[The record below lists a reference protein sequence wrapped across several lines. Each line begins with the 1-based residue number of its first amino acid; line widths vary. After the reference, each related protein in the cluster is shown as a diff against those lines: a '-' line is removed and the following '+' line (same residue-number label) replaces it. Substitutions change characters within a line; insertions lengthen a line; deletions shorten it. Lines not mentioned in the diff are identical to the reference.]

1 MNVETHIP
9 RRCRKEDKEPVRE
22 EDKQPVLLTEFRQCA
37 AYVLLGEPGAG
48 KTASFSE
55 EAMQAGCV
63 RIEAREFLRRENL
76 AAWQGKTLFIDGL
89 DEMRAGGGDGRLPI
103 DTISRQLERLG
114 NPRFRLSCRE
124 ADWNG
129 TSDREALKSQAS
141 GNLVVLHLVPLTD
154 DEIHRLASTWL
165 DGPAEKFLEQVRKA
179 GLRDLLGNP
188 QNLRLLVEAFKGGNV
203 FKSRQ
208 DIFELACA
216 RMAVEPNPK
225 HQLAMIGKLPPV
237 EDLLDAAGFLST
249 ALLLADK
256 SGIAMIPAQ
265 TDDSHPPLSEIV
277 PPSPLPLDLALKSR
291 LFEEDGE
298 LRRTPTHRS
307 IAEFLAARHLAG
319 RIRRGEL
326 SWRRV
331 LALLAAGDGKPV
343 AGLRGLWAWMA
354 AFLDGDA
361 RRRQIAR
368 DPVAVMLYGDV
379 RAMATEDKRALLD
392 ALGEE
397 ARRYPWILG
406 GHWSRAPMGA
416 LATENMT
423 DSLRSILASR
433 SRDEHDQA
441 VVDCVVQALRH
452 GDPAPALAETLESVV
467 RDNSR
472 WRKIRDD
479 ALAAWLR
486 ASPPGQGKEAAAGL
500 ALLADIETGTVTDP
514 DDELAGILLETLYPE
529 QLPPDRIFEHLHAPK
544 QENFF
549 GWYRRFWSDE
559 FLKRTS
565 DEALPMLLDQLA
577 TRPELRLPVDYWHPL
592 SELIPALLLSGLQ
605 AHGEAAEG
613 ERLYDW
619 LGIGLDEH
627 GSRIEDGRKEITA
640 WLSAHPQTCKKVLS
654 VGLDRAAAKAKFYIF
669 EWTRRLYDAAPPPDW
684 GLWLLNQAEHTDRD
698 DIAREIFQEAV
709 ATLWRGTGN
718 EGISIDLL
726 IDWCERRLRFR
737 PWLEAMLVCEVR
749 DDHWE
754 HVRYGLERKEK
765 HQRDKREWLAF
776 FRSHQAALRAG
787 SAPPNA
793 LDALASAYLGH
804 WRDAR
809 GDTPRERLAAL
820 LDKDSD
826 LLEDALIA
834 LRLAP
839 QRPDLPEAA
848 DIFRLAA
855 ANRRHAITLA
865 CLVGALEAHEA
876 TLALSDETLKK
887 LVAMYYTHGHNK
899 PAPWFDVLKHTKP
912 ALVAEILIAYVLP
925 ALKAGVAQPAGIHDL
940 RNDEVSREVAPL
952 ALPKLLQGFPL
963 RAKQDQFH
971 SLEILLK
978 AGMRHLPEN
987 DFLKLIDTRLAQKS
1001 LENAQKTLWLSA
1013 GFLIQPGRYREAL
1026 ASHVGKSQTRVDLL
1040 SGFLP
1045 DRGER
1050 WPFARPLPV
1059 EALAWLIGLLGADAT
1074 PYRIEGGAYKVTDAM
1089 RRAELIE
1096 SLIGQLGAR
1105 PDADAGTALED
1116 LAAQTRLAA
1125 WRNALRH
1132 ALHSQA
1138 TVRREAGFRHPE
1150 IGELLAA
1157 LRGEAPAGPG
1167 DLAALTLEHLDQLA
1181 KHIRDGAS
1189 NAYRFF
1195 WDSHP
1200 DGTRTPKIENEC
1212 RNILMDLLAPRL
1224 LPHRATVDKEGYFV
1238 EDKRSDLVVRFNDWR
1253 LPIEIKKDSYREK
1266 GKDIWNSLRMQLID
1280 QYLRGPDTGGYGI
1293 YVVLWFGEKGMPP
1306 SPAGRRPSNP
1316 AELEAQLTELLEPE
1330 ERHRVA
1336 VRVIDCAWPSKSEA
1350 NEIPD
1355 GNKRRD
1361 KTLHN

>member
-1 MNVETHIP
+1 METHIP
-9 RRCRKEDKEPVRE
+9 RHCRE

-76 AAWQGKTLFIDGL
+76 AAWQGQTLFIDGL
-89 DEMRAGGGDGRLPI
+89 DEMRAGGGDGHLPI

-114 NPRFRLSCRE
+114 TPRFRLSCRE

-129 TSDREALKSQAS
+129 TSDRETLKSQAS

-165 DGPAEKFLEQVRKA
+165 EGSAEKFLEQVRKA

-225 HQLAMIGKLPPV
+225 HQVAMIGKLPPI
-237 EDLLDAAGFLST
+237 ENLLDAAGFLST
-249 ALLLADK
+249 VLLLADK

-277 PPSPLPLDLALKSR
+277 PPSSLPLDLALKSL

-298 LRRTPTHRS
+298 LRRTPAHRS

-319 RIRRGEL
+319 HIRRGEL
-326 SWRRV
+326 SQRRV
-331 LALLAAGDGKPV
+331 LALLAGSDGKPV
-343 AGLRGLWAWMA
+343 AGLRGLWAWLA

-361 RRRQIAR
+361 RRSLIAR

-379 RAMATEDKRALLD
+379 RAMAAEDKRALLD

-416 LATENMT
+416 LSTENMT
-423 DSLRSILASR
+423 DTLRSILANR

-441 VVDCVVQALRH
+441 VVDCVVQALQH
-452 GDPAPALAETLESVV
+452 GDPIPALAETLEAVV
-467 RDNSR
+467 RDDSR
-472 WRKIRDD
+472 WRTVRDD
-479 ALAAWLR
+479 ALVAWLR
-486 ASPPGQGKEAAAGL
+486 SSPPGQGNGTASSL
-500 ALLADIETGTVTDP
+500 TLLADIQTGTVTDP

-529 QLPPDRIFEHLHAPK
+529 QLPPERIFEHLHAPK

-549 GWYRRFWSDE
+549 GSYRMFWSDE
-559 FLKRTS
+559 FLKKTP
-565 DEALPMLLDQLA
+565 DEALPILLDQMA
-577 TRPELRLPVDYWHPL
+577 ARPELRLPVDYWHPL
-592 SELIPALLLSGLQ
+592 SELIPALLLRGLQ
-605 AHGEAAEG
+605 AHGDAAEG
-613 ERLYDW
+613 ERLHDW
-619 LGIGLDEH
+619 LGIGMDER
-627 GSRIEDGRKEITA
+627 GSRIEDGRKEIGA

-654 VGLDRAAAKAKFYIF
+654 VGLDRAAAKEKFYIF
-669 EWTRRLYDAAPPPDW
+669 EWMRRLYDAAPPPDW
-684 GLWLLNQAEHTDRD
+684 GLWLLNQAEHIDRD

-709 ATLWRGTGN
+709 ATLWRGAGN
-718 EGISIDLL
+718 NGISLDLL
-726 IDWCERRLRFR
+726 GDWCERRPRFS
-737 PWLEAMLVCEVR
+737 PWLDAMLVCNVR
-749 DDHWE
+749 DDHWDD
-754 HVRYGLERKEK
+754 VQYGLEWKEK
-765 HQRDKREWLAF
+765 RQRNKREWLAY

-787 SAPPNA
+787 SAPPSA
-793 LDALASAYLGH
+793 LDALASAYLGY

-826 LLEDALIA
+826 LLEAALIA
-834 LRLAP
+834 LRLTL

-848 DIFRLAA
+848 DIFHLAA
-855 ANRRHAITLA
+855 ANRRHPITLP
-865 CLVGALEAHEA
+865 CLVGALEAPEE
-876 TLALSDETLKK
+876 TPALPDETLKK

-899 PAPWFDVLKHTKP
+899 PAPWFDAIKRAKP

-925 ALKAGVAQPAGIHDL
+925 ALKAGIAQPAGIHDL
-940 RNDEVSREVAPL
+940 RDDEKSQEVAPL

-978 AGMRHLPEN
+978 AGMRHLPED
-987 DFLKLIDTRLAQKS
+987 DFLKLIDARLEQRS
-1001 LENAQKTLWLSA
+1001 LENAQRTLWLAA
-1013 GFLIQPGRYREAL
+1013 GFLIQPGRYREPL
-1026 ASHVGKSQTRVDLL
+1026 ASHVDKSQTRVELL

-1059 EALAWLIGLLGADAT
+1059 EAMAWLIDLLGADAT
-1074 PYRIEGGAYKVTDAM
+1074 PYRIESGPRTVTIAM

-1105 PDADAGTALED
+1105 ADANAGIALED
-1116 LAAQTRLAA
+1116 LAAQTRLTP
-1125 WRNALRH
+1125 WRNLLRH
-1132 ALHSQA
+1132 ALHGHT
-1138 TVRREAGFRHPE
+1138 TVRREAEFRHPE
-1150 IGELLAA
+1150 VAEVIAA

-1189 NAYRFF
+1189 NAYQFF
-1195 WDSHP
+1195 WNSPP
-1200 DGTRTPKIENEC
+1200 DKTRTPKIENEC
-1212 RNILMDLLAPRL
+1212 RNILMDLLALRL
-1224 LPHRATVDKEGYFV
+1224 LPHHAYIDKETYFV
-1238 EDKRSDLVVRFNDWR
+1238 EDKRSDLGVRFDGWR

-1280 QYLRGPDTGGYGI
+1280 LYLRGPDTGGYGV
-1293 YVVLWFGEKGMPP
+1293 YVVLWFGGKGMAP
-1306 SPAGRRPSNP
+1306 SPAGRRPDNP
-1316 AELEAQLTELLEPE
+1316 AELEAQLMELLEPE

-1336 VRVIDCAWPSKSEA
+1336 VRVIDCAWPKS
-1350 NEIPD
+1350 
-1355 GNKRRD
+1355 R
-1361 KTLHN
+1361 

>member
-9 RRCRKEDKEPVRE
+9 RHCRKEDKKQDRE
-22 EDKQPVLLTEFRQCA
+22 EDKRPVLLTEFRQCA

-55 EAMQAGCV
+55 EATQAGCI

-76 AAWQGKTLFIDGL
+76 ADWQGQTLFIDGL

-129 TSDREALKSQAS
+129 TSDRETLKSQAS

-165 DGPAEKFLEQVRKA
+165 EGSAEKFLEQVRKA

-249 ALLLADK
+249 VLLLADK

-277 PPSPLPLDLALKSR
+277 PPSLLPLDLALKSR

-298 LRRTPTHRS
+298 LRSTPAHRS

-331 LALLAAGDGKPV
+331 LAMLAAGDGKPV
-343 AGLRGLWAWMA
+343 AGLRGLWAWLA
-354 AFLDGDA
+354 AFLDGDT
-361 RRRQIAR
+361 RRRLIAR

-379 RAMATEDKRALLD
+379 RAMAPEDKRALLD

-423 DSLRSILASR
+423 DSLRSILANP

-441 VVDCVVQALRH
+441 FVDCVVQALRH
-452 GDPAPALAETLESVV
+452 GDPIPALAETLEAVA

-479 ALAAWLR
+479 ALIAWLR

-500 ALLADIETGTVTDP
+500 ALLADIESGTVTDP
-514 DDELAGILLETLYPE
+514 DDELLGILLETLYPE
-529 QLPPDRIFEHLHAPK
+529 QLPPERIFGHLHAPK
-544 QENFF
+544 QENFI
-549 GWYRRFWSDE
+549 GSYRMFWSEE
-559 FLKRTS
+559 FLKKTP
-565 DEALPMLLDQLA
+565 DEAVPMLLDQMA

-592 SELIPALLLSGLQ
+592 LELIPALLLKGLQ
-605 AHGEAAEG
+605 IFGEAAES

-619 LGIGLDEH
+619 LGIGLDER
-627 GSRIEDGRKEITA
+627 GSSIEDGRKEITA
-640 WLSAHPQTCKKVLS
+640 WLSAHPQSCKKALS
-654 VGLDRAAAKAKFYIF
+654 AGLGRAATKEKFYF
-669 EWTRRLYDAAPPPDW
+669 FQWTRRLYDAAPPPDW
-684 GLWLLNQAEHTDRD
+684 GLWLLNQAEHTNRD

-709 ATLWRGTGN
+709 ATLWRGAGTDGM
-718 EGISIDLL
+718 SLDLL
-726 IDWCERRLRFR
+726 VDWCEQRPRFS
-737 PWLEAMLVCEVR
+737 PWLEAMLVCTVR

-754 HVRYGLERKEK
+754 DVRYGLERKEK
-765 HQRDKREWLAF
+765 HQRDKREWLAY

-793 LDALASAYLGH
+793 LDALASAYLVS
-804 WRDAR
+804 RREAR
-809 GDTPRERLAAL
+809 GDTPRERLATL
-820 LDKDSD
+820 LDKDAN

-834 LRLAP
+834 LRHAP
-839 QRPDLPEAA
+839 QRSDLPEAA

-865 CLVGALEAHEA
+865 CLVGALEAPEE
-876 TLALSDETLKK
+876 TLALPDETLKK

-899 PAPWFDVLKHTKP
+899 PAPWFDAIKRAKP
-912 ALVAEILIAYVLP
+912 ALVAETLIAYVLP
-925 ALKAGVAQPAGIHDL
+925 ALKAGIAQPAGIHDL
-940 RNDEVSREVAPL
+940 RDDEKSQEVAPL

-978 AGMRHLPEN
+978 AGMRHLPEE
-987 DFLKLIDTRLAQKS
+987 DFLKLVDARLAQKS
-1001 LENAQKTLWLSA
+1001 LENAQKTLWLAA

-1026 ASHVGKSQTRVDLL
+1026 ASHVGKSQTSVELL

-1059 EALAWLIGLLGADAT
+1059 EAMAWLIDLLGADAT
-1074 PYRIEGGAYKVTDAM
+1074 PYRIESGPRTVTIAM

-1105 PDADAGTALED
+1105 PDADAGNALEG
-1116 LAAQTRLAA
+1116 LAAQTRLTP

-1132 ALHSQA
+1132 AVHSHA
-1138 TVRREAGFRHPE
+1138 TIRREAEFRHPE
-1150 IGELLAA
+1150 VAEVLAA

-1167 DLAALTLEHLDQLA
+1167 DLAALTLEHLDELI

-1189 NAYRFF
+1189 NTYRFF

-1200 DGTRTPKIENEC
+1200 DKTRTPKIENEC
-1212 RNILMDLLAPRL
+1212 RNILKDLLEPRL
-1224 LPHRATVDKEGYFV
+1224 LPHRAYFDKEAHFV
-1238 EDKRSDLVVRFNDWR
+1238 EDKRSDLCVRFDGWR
-1253 LPIEIKKDSYREK
+1253 LPIEIKQDSYREK
-1266 GKDIWNSLRMQLID
+1266 GRNIWNALRLQLID

-1293 YVVLWFGEKGMPP
+1293 YVVLWFGGKGMVS

-1316 AELEAQLTELLEPE
+1316 AELEAQLMELLEPE

-1336 VRVIDCAWPSKSEA
+1336 VRVIDCAWPSKGGA
-1350 NEIPD
+1350 NDIPD